1 MCGFFCNFTDS
12 PLSIKSRT
20 NIATLLRQRG
30 PDNLGQ
36 VSGQNYELLHARLS
50 IIDLSPDSN
59 QPFYSSCGNY
69 IIVFN
74 GEIYNYREIK
84 NDLIDKNIKFKT
96 NSDTEVILQGYI
108 EYKEEILYKLRGMFS
123 FVIYDIKRSYIF
135 SARDPYGIKPLYYS
149 ISNNGLIIGSQV
161 RYFKKSNLLD
171 MELSPNGIFGFYYMG
186 NVPEPYTWY
195 KHIYAL
201 ESGSYMTYSDGILT
215 KVKYSNIND
224 YWSVGDDNNFN
235 YNHYKNVITDT
246 VKSHTL
252 SDVPISIFLSSG
264 IDSIALGSMIR
275 ESGYSNDVYA
285 ITLTTDE
292 YNNTINDESTLAIKL
307 SHELGFTHIRHN
319 VTKDKFMSLK
329 NEFFNDMDQPSM
341 DGLNNWM
348 ASKVAKEHNIKVAL
362 SGVGGDELFSG
373 YDTFSRVPKTVNAL
387 KLINKIPQS
396 YLIKKIITHF
406 IAKKINNT
414 RVLDFNSYGVSN
426 YEIYLIRRSITSITA
441 AISFAEKMVD
451 MSNFDIQEFIDEIIG
466 KYSYD
471 SSVGL
476 LESVL
481 YMKNQLLKDADW
493 AGSAHGVEIRTPFVD
508 YSLLNNIGEIINNST
523 DKSFLLSCVHYK
535 LQNDLT
541 NRAKTGF
548 DIPIKKWINNNH
560 TFDKIDLGWNNWMQQ
575 VCKNYVEN

>member
-12 PLSIKSRT
+12 PLSVKSRT
-20 NIATLLRQRG
+20 DIANLLRQRG

-36 VSGQNYELLHARLS
+36 ITGHNYELLHARLS

-59 QPFYSSCGNY
+59 QPFYSNCGNY

-74 GEIYNYREIK
+74 GEIYNFNEIK

-123 FVIYDIKRSYIF
+123 FVIYDIKRGYVF

-149 ISNNGLIIGSQV
+149 ISKNGLIIGSQV
-161 RYFKKSNLLD
+161 RYFKKSNLVD

-201 ESGSYMTYSDGILT
+201 ESGSYMTYSGGILT
-215 KVKYSNIND
+215 KVKYSSIND
-224 YWSVGDDNNFN
+224 YWRLGDYNNFN
-235 YNHYKNVITDT
+235 YKDIITKT
-246 VKSHTL
+246 VKAHTL
-252 SDVPISIFLSSG
+252 ADVPISIFLSSG
-264 IDSIALGSMIR
+264 IDSIALGSMVR
-275 ESGYSNDVYA
+275 QSGYTNDVYA
-285 ITLTTDE
+285 ITLTSDE
-292 YNNTINDESTLAIKL
+292 YNNTSNDESTLATKL
-307 SHELGFTHIRHN
+307 CQELGFTHIRHN
-319 VTKDKFMSLK
+319 VTKDKFISLK

-341 DGLNNWM
+341 DGLNNWI

-373 YDTFSRVPKTVNAL
+373 YDTFSRVPKTVNLL
-387 KLINKIPQS
+387 KTINKIPHS
-396 YLIKKIITHF
+396 YLIKKIITEI
-406 IAKKINNT
+406 IAKKTNN
-414 RVLDFNSYGVSN
+414 RVLDFNIYGVSN
-426 YEIYLIRRSITSITA
+426 YEIYLIRRSISSIA
-441 AISFAEKMVD
+441 EAISFAEKIVD
-451 MSNFDIQEFIDEIIG
+451 MKNFHIQEFIDEIIG
-466 KYSYD
+466 NYSYD
-471 SSVGL
+471 SSIGL

-508 YSLLNNIGEIINNST
+508 YYLLNNIGNLIKKSK
-523 DKSFLLSCVHYK
+523 DKSFLLSCAHYK
-535 LQNDLT
+535 LRNDLI
-541 NRAKTGF
+541 RRVKTGF
-548 DIPIKKWINNNH
+548 DIPIKQWINNKHAFN
-560 TFDKIDLGWNNWMQQ
+560 KNDLGWNNWMQQ
-575 VCKNYVEN
+575 VSKNYDEN